1 MLPLQNHV
9 ILHHYSPY
17 VHCKNI
23 CDTCIHL
30 SEYFTLCEY
39 FCEMYFLFYSQIIHL
54 WCTMIYLLTEWLELT
69 QFKSLWKP
77 VFREC
82 RGLLCGVLRCWNK
95 SCGIVTCCHDTKIIA
110 LIRYQ
115 VGNCDFNTFSIL
127 FLDKEKHS
135 RITLLCFIL
144 EPGQHINHITQCY
157 RGLEIGNMIVIYIGH
172 LSVGTTVYM
181 PRS

>member
-1 MLPLQNHV
+1 MWIDQWPPSNNASTAESR
-9 ILHHYSPY
+9 YFYTTTYPMY
-17 VHCKNI
+17 TKNI
-23 CDTCIHL
+23 CDICIHL
-30 SEYFTLCEY
+30 SILYYKF
-39 FCEMYFLFYSQIIHL
+39 IHL

-157 RGLEIGNMIVIYIGH
+157 RGLEIGNMIVIYIAFVCGDH
-172 LSVGTTVYM
+172 RLYA
-181 PRS
+181 